1 MEYPDAFVQ
10 RGLALEG
17 LADWDGAIADY
28 SQVPPLPPRRL
39 LRALLR
45 CVSCCAPV
53 CIASPALRFLLRV
66 CLFALQLLLVYPC
79 ASLAVSRQRARPP
92 QAIKLWGGGR
102 GEGIN
107 PFVMTF
113 RANAL
118 ARTGRYEDALPV
130 PPPSY

>member
-53 CIASPALRFLLRV
+53 CIASPALRFLLRA
-66 CLFALQLLLVYPC
+66 CLFALQLLLCTRVHRW
-79 ASLAVSRQRARPP
+79 L
-92 QAIKLWGGGR
+92 
-102 GEGIN
+102 
-107 PFVMTF
+107 
-113 RANAL
+113 
-118 ARTGRYEDALPV
+118 
-130 PPPSY
+130 